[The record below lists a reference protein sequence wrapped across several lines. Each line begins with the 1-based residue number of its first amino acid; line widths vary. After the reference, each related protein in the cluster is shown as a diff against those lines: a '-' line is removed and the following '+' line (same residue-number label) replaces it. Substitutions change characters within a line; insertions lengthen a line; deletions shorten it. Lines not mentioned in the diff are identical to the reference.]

1 MSHHGVRLASLV
13 LATTL
18 VCATA
23 MDAQA
28 RRHRAYFRGGHFAR
42 VDQSVD
48 QRQLT
53 APAGVSGTR
62 HFAHDPVAHNNL
74 RGRYGYGYGWFGP
87 VFWPYAYD
95 DIFNDIL
102 WGYGLG
108 GPFWD
113 YGYDDLYRG
122 LFSPFD
128 YKDLTAHAPA
138 EQPQAAADAPAGRK
152 IDKYQAGLSNQINQM
167 CGDASNEAAGW
178 PIDRIEQSVSPTAD
192 QRGTFNEFAD
202 AAIRAARTIKD
213 ACPIDVVFTPSA
225 RLETMQKRLE
235 GMVQAVAIVG
245 PPLDRLYGLL
255 TDEQK
260 ARLDAVNEQYQRDRR
275 STAGCNAA
283 VGATRWAAEQIDK
296 AVQPTPEQ
304 QAKLDALKMAM
315 SAAANDL
322 TDACPSSLPTT
333 PPARLKAISRQLNV
347 LLRAVKNVRNSL
359 DDFYASLSD
368 EQKSQ
373 FNMLGRQRSAKQ

>member
-1 MSHHGVRLASLV
+1 MSHHGTRLASFV

-18 VCATA
+18 ICVSA
-23 MDAQA
+23 MDAQG
-28 RRHRAYFRGGHFAR
+28 RRHRVYFHGGYSAR
-42 VDQSVD
+42 VDRSVD

-53 APAGVSGTR
+53 GPAGISGTR
-62 HFAHDPVAHNNL
+62 HFAHEAVAHNNL
-74 RGRYGYGYGWFGP
+74 RGQYGYGYGWFGP

-128 YKDLTAHAPA
+128 YKDLTANPPV
-138 EQPQAAADAPAGRK
+138 EQTQAAADPPADRK
-152 IDKYQAGLSNQINQM
+152 NDKRQTGLSGQINQM
-167 CGDASNEAAGW
+167 CGDSSREVAGW
-178 PIDRIEQSVSPTAD
+178 PVDRIVQSISPTPG
-192 QRGTFNEFAD
+192 QRAAIDELAD
-202 AAIRAARTIKD
+202 AARRAAQTIKD
-213 ACPIDVVFTPSA
+213 ACPIDAVFTPAA

-235 GMVQAVAIVG
+235 GMVQAVAGIG
-245 PPLDRLYGLL
+245 PPLDRLYGVL

-260 ARLDAVNEQYQRDRR
+260 ARLDAVNEQHQRDRR
-275 STAGCNAA
+275 ATAGCNAA
-283 VGATRWAAEQIDK
+283 LSATRWAAEQIDK
-296 AVQPTPEQ
+296 ALQPSPEQ
-304 QAKLDALKMAM
+304 QAKLDALKTAM
-315 SAAANDL
+315 SGAANDL

-347 LLRAVKNVRNSL
+347 LLKAVKNVRVTL

-373 FNMLGRQRSAKQ
+373 FNTLGRQRSAKQ

>member
-1 MSHHGVRLASLV
+1 MSHRGIRLASFIV
-13 LATTL
+13 ATTL
-18 VCATA
+18 ICAAA

-42 VDQSVD
+42 VDRSVD
-48 QRQLT
+48 ERQF
-53 APAGVSGTR
+53 AGPAGISGTR
-62 HFAHDPVAHNNL
+62 HFAHGAVAHNNL
-74 RGRYGYGYGWFGP
+74 RGRYGYGNGWFGP

-128 YKDLTAHAPA
+128 YKDLTAHPPA
-138 EQPQAAADAPAGRK
+138 EQSQAATDAPADRK
-152 IDKYQAGLSNQINQM
+152 IDKRQAGVSNQISQM
-167 CGDASNEAAGW
+167 CGDSSNEAAGW
-178 PIDRIEQSVSPTAD
+178 PIDRIEQNVSPTAE
-192 QRGTFNEFAD
+192 QRAALNEFAD

-213 ACPIDVVFTPSA
+213 ACPIDVVFTPTA

-235 GMVQAVAIVG
+235 GMVEAVAGIG
-245 PPLDRLYGLL
+245 PLLDRLYGLL
-255 TDEQK
+255 SDEQK

-283 VGATRWAAEQIDK
+283 LGATRWAAEQIDK
-296 AVQPTPEQ
+296 AVQPGPEQ
-304 QAKLDALKMAM
+304 QAKLDALKTAM
-315 SAAANDL
+315 TAAANDL

-333 PPARLKAISRQLNV
+333 PPARLKAITRQLNV
-347 LLRAVKNVRNSL
+347 LLSAVKNVHTAL
-359 DDFYASLSD
+359 DDLYASLSD

-373 FNMLGRQRSAKQ
+373 FNRLGRQRSAKQ

>member
-1 MSHHGVRLASLV
+1 MSHHGIRLASFV
-13 LATTL
+13 LATML
-18 VCATA
+18 ICAAA

-28 RRHRAYFRGGHFAR
+28 RRHRVYFRGGHFAR
-42 VDQSVD
+42 VDRTVD
-48 QRQLT
+48 LRQLT
-53 APAGVSGTR
+53 GPAGVSSTR
-62 HFAHDPVAHNNL
+62 HFAHDTVAHNNL
-74 RGRYGYGYGWFGP
+74 RGRYGYGNGWFGP

-113 YGYDDLYRG
+113 YGYDDLYLG

-128 YKDLTAHAPA
+128 YKDLTASQPA
-138 EQPQAAADAPAGRK
+138 KQPQAAAEAPADRK
-152 IDKYQAGLSNQINQM
+152 TDKRHAGAASQISQM
-167 CGDASNEAAGW
+167 CGNSSNEGAGW
-178 PIDRIEQSVSPTAD
+178 PIDRIEQSVSPSAE
-192 QRGTFNEFAD
+192 QRVALNEFAD
-202 AAIRAARTIKD
+202 AAILAARTIKD
-213 ACPIDVVFTPSA
+213 ACPIDVVFTPTA

-235 GMVQAVAIVG
+235 GMVQGVAGVG
-245 PPLDRLYGLL
+245 PPLERLYGQLS
-255 TDEQK
+255 DEQK

-283 VGATRWAAEQIDK
+283 LSATRWASEQIDK
-296 AVQPTPEQ
+296 AVRPGPEQ
-304 QAKLDALKMAM
+304 QAKLDALKTAM
-315 SAAANDL
+315 TAAANDL

-333 PPARLKAISRQLNV
+333 PSARLKAISRQLNV
-347 LLRAVKNVRNSL
+347 LLKSVKSVRVTL

-373 FNMLGRQRSAKQ
+373 FNTLGRQRSAKQ